1 MPKPSLCWNAIVK
14 NESDRILRAAA
25 SVLPYIKSY
34 SILDTGSTDGTTDA
48 IRAFFDDKGIK
59 GHIHFGEFKDFSQ
72 ARNDAFI
79 HARNDN
85 GQDGTEWCQ
94 FALLMDADMELK
106 VCDQNAFEPLL
117 NADAVSFSMMQRA
130 GAMSYANCRV
140 LNLSYPKHPYVGV
153 THEYIA
159 ATSNERIMGAYFV
172 DHADGANRPNK
183 FVRDIALLEQ
193 GLRDEPGNGRYIY
206 YLAQSYRD
214 AGELDKASEMYQI
227 RIDMGGWEEE
237 THSAMMNLAFCEKE
251 SRNFGGFL
259 DAMLQAYNFRPARV
273 EPLYELAKAYR
284 ERGQN
289 RAGLVFA
296 KAGLKHQRPDDLL
309 FINDFAYEHGMLY
322 EFSIMAFYDPEERQR
337 GYHATNRLA
346 LDLTCPETE
355 RQQSRNNMAWY
366 LPKLETFCPSFK
378 PQEIDFVCPEGFTAM
393 NPSVCAGPA
402 GGLEVLLRAVNYKMD
417 AEGRYMIGEKGCND
431 APIVTNNYLLNVGP
445 DFITNHYHQVEWER
459 PPAKFPLVIGLEDMR
474 LFWHHG
480 ERRFSATVREQSEF
494 GNCEQWLGALE
505 LTDESADDVSRAKVI
520 NAHRMLYGGNTE
532 KNWMPAGH
540 GRFMYD
546 LRTVITTEGEQVS
559 CSPRDIADENIRG
572 GSQLIVFQN
581 GYLAVVHEAIYRGGK
596 RVYQHRFVKFERDL
610 LSYKLSLPF
619 VFEDIQIEFCAG
631 LAWHPNCVD
640 LVVSYGVRD
649 EKAMLAKVS
658 NQEVAMM
665 FGSWS

>member
-14 NESDRILRAAA
+14 NESGRIIRAAA
-25 SVLPYIKSY
+25 SVLPYIRSY
-34 SILDTGSTDGTTDA
+34 SILDTGSTDGTTDL
-48 IRAFFDDKGIK
+48 IRDFFTKYGIK

-85 GQDGTEWCQ
+85 GQDGAEWCQ

-106 VCDQNAFEPLL
+106 VCDQNAFEPLF
-117 NADAVSFSMMQRA
+117 NGDAVSFSMMQRA
-130 GAMSYANCRV
+130 GGVSYANCRV
-140 LNLSYPKHPYVGV
+140 LNLSYPSHPYVGV
-153 THEYIA
+153 THEYIC
-159 ATSNERIMGAYFV
+159 ATSNERIMGAYFL

-214 AGELDKASEMYQI
+214 AGMLDKASEMYQK

-259 DAMLQAYNFRPARV
+259 DAMVQAYNFRPTRV

-289 RAGLVFA
+289 LAGLMFA

-322 EFSIMAFYDPEERQR
+322 EYSIMAFYDPAERQR
-337 GYHATNRLA
+337 GYHATNKLA

-355 RQQSRNNMAWY
+355 RQTARNNMAWY
-366 LPKLETFCPSFK
+366 LPTLSHFCASFK
-378 PQEIDFVCPEGFTAM
+378 TREIDFTCPDGFTAM
-393 NPSVCAGPA
+393 NPSVCATPG
-402 GGLEVLLRAVNYKMD
+402 GGLELILRTVNYKMD
-417 AEGRYMIGEKGCND
+417 SEGRYMIGPKECHD
-431 APIVTNNYLLNVGP
+431 APIETENYLLTLDHGFETV
-445 DFITNHYHQVEWER
+445 DYHKIKWER

-474 LFWHHG
+474 LFWHKGH
-480 ERRFSATVREQSEF
+480 RAFSATVREQSEF
-494 GNCEQWLGALE
+494 GNCEQWIGSLE
-505 LTDESADDVSRAKVI
+505 KTPETHEDISRVI
-520 NAHRMLYGGNTE
+520 VHEAQRIVYGGNTE
-532 KNWMPAGH
+532 KNWMPIDK

-546 LRTVITTEGEQVS
+546 MRTAITHFGEQVS
-559 CSPRDIADENIRG
+559 CAPRTIADENIRG
-572 GSQLIVFQN
+572 SSQLIPFQN
-581 GYLAVVHEAIYRGGK
+581 GYLAVVHEAVYCGGK
-596 RVYQHRFVKFERDL
+596 RVYQHRFAKFDRGL
-610 LSYKLSLPF
+610 LAYKLSLPF
-619 VFEDIQIEFCAG
+619 VFEEVQIEFCAG

-640 LVVSYGVRD
+640 LVISYGVRD
-649 EKAMLAKVS
+649 EKAMVAKVS

-665 FGSWS
+665 FGDYP